1 MIKLNF
7 SAALKT
13 WAAVLFC
20 TLFAFFTLVSAQ
32 DNTSKKL
39 KEIKEFRASCT
50 ELLNE
55 FPPVSKIEASS
66 AFSPEEKKKMIS
78 VIAILDEG
86 SRIEDNISDAAFS
99 RLKKDFEGAVTL
111 MEAFPKNNY
120 SAAKAN
126 DSPNPDNPNPSQ
138 QACEDKCYTAV
149 KINLVKCKG
158 IKNSDQRYVCTVKA
172 STIYLKCTM
181 DCRPD

>member
-1 MIKLNF
+1 MKKPDF
-7 SAALKT
+7 SAAFKT

-20 TLFAFFTLVSAQ
+20 TFFAFFTLVSAQ
-32 DNTSKKL
+32 SNTSKKL
-39 KEIKEFRASCT
+39 QQIREFRDICT

-55 FPPVSKIEASS
+55 FPPVSKVEASS

-86 SRIEDNISDAAFS
+86 GRIEDNISDAKFS

-111 MEAFPKNNY
+111 MEAFPMNKN

-126 DSPNPDNPNPSQ
+126 DSPNPGNPSQ
-138 QACEDKCYTAV
+138 QACEDKCYTTFKFNQV
-149 KINLVKCKG
+149 ICKG
-158 IKNSDQRYVCTVKA
+158 NKDSKQRYVCIVKA
-172 STIYLKCTM
+172 ATTYMKCTM